1 MRSSEL
7 KAEDYN
13 PFYQTYIDKLD
24 NVELVEA
31 LYGGLTFFID
41 HIKKIPTSKWN
52 YAYETEKW
60 SVAQVLLH
68 VIDTERVFQ
77 YRALCFSRGDKS
89 HFPGFDQDIYV
100 SDSNAEKRSK
110 ESILNDFIAVR
121 NSSINLFRSFDEQ
134 VLQKW
139 GVASNS
145 RMSVAAAGFIISGHL
160 KHHVNVL
167 DERYF

>member
-7 KAEDYN
+7 HTEDYN
-13 PFYQTYIDKLD
+13 VYFRTYIEKLD

-31 LYGGLTFFID
+31 LYDGLTFFID
-41 HIKKIPTSKWN
+41 YIKKIPTSKWDYK
-52 YAYETEKW
+52 YATEKW
-60 SVAQVLLH
+60 SVAEVLLH
-68 VIDTERVFQ
+68 IIDTERVFQ

-89 HFPGFDQDIYV
+89 QFPGFDQDIYV

-121 NSSINLFRSFDEQ
+121 NSSISLFRSFDDQ

-145 RMSVAAAGFIISGHL
+145 RMSVAATGFIISGHL
-160 KHHVNVL
+160 KHHVRVL
-167 DERYF
+167 DEKYF